1 MRKMKSKAL
10 FTASMLFLVP
20 ALAFAGPK
28 NSGNINLEQ
37 AVQVGGTQ
45 LAPGEYK
52 VTWEGSGPDATVS
65 FTEGKKTVATATAK
79 LVNNPTRQEAIETNT
94 AAAGTPVLTAIDLKN
109 LTLQFENAAPN
120 AGN

>member
-10 FTASMLFLVP
+10 FAASMLFLIP
-20 ALAFAGPK
+20 GLAFAGPK
-28 NSGNINLEQ
+28 NSGNIKLEQ
-37 AVQVGGTQ
+37 PVEIGGTQ
-45 LAPGEYK
+45 LAPGQYML
-52 VTWEGSGPDATVS
+52 TWEGSGPDATVS
-65 FTEGKKTVATATAK
+65 FTEGKKTIATAPAK
-79 LVNNPTRQEAIETNT
+79 LMNNPTRQEAIEMNT